1 MNDTNNVVTT
11 LSASAIL
18 LDWVS
23 GMGATGKEPV
33 GTWEHVEEG
42 KLLGQ
47 TVSLSLLTAIA
58 EMKCKGSLP
67 SFVNAI
73 ASGYISPNHLSQHK
87 VGTPA
92 SKADKTFDTR
102 KSVLTSEQFW
112 TNCIKLGLDT
122 KNVDHVSTL
131 VETFYNVSDKTTK
144 VELLSLLS
152 EFVDVFMNNE
162 QHGTYSRMATSEE
175 LAAAKFAALTVAGYT
190 DIREV
195 AAGRYCS
202 NLAIT
207 ALANIG
213 ILADNSFMLVGTM
226 ALPDG
231 VTFQVTFKDIETTV

>member
-87 VGTPA
+87 VGTPSA
-92 SKADKTFDTR
+92 KVDKTFDTR

-112 TNCIKLGLDT
+112 TNCIKLGLDV
-122 KNVDHVSTL
+122 KNVDTVSNL
-131 VETFYNVSDKTTK
+131 VEQVYKVTEKTTK
-144 VELLSLLS
+144 TDLIILVNAFTEL
-152 EFVDVFMNNE
+152 FVNVE
-162 QHGTYSRMATSEE
+162 QHGTYSRMVTSEE
-175 LAAAKFAALTVAGYT
+175 LAAAKFASLTQAGYT

-231 VTFQVTFKDIETTV
+231 VTFQVTFKDIEVNV